1 MREDIPSKLFSKK
14 TLNTEGVFVELT
26 FRKKKGL
33 LSCSYKTNMCTIKGH
48 LEILRSN
55 LYLHSAQYN
64 TIIIG
69 DFNTDLIYSCLK
81 SFYETWTSSSLI
93 KEPNVIRTQ
102 NILLVK
108 IWFWQI
114 TIIAFKIL
122 VWQGLGYQIFIRW
135 LLLSLKQPMKN

>member
-14 TLNTEGVFVELT
+14 TLNIEEVFVELT
-26 FRKKKGL
+26 FPKKKGL
-33 LSCSYKTNMCTIKGH
+33 LSCSYKPNMCTIKDH

-55 LYLHSAQYN
+55 LYLHSAQYKN

-69 DFNTDLIYSCLK
+69 DFNTDLSYSCLK

-102 NILLVK
+102 NILLV
-108 IWFWQI
+108 
-114 TIIAFKIL
+114 
-122 VWQGLGYQIFIRW
+122 
-135 LLLSLKQPMKN
+135 